1 MYDVDTVRAR
11 CQNVSVNSFMA
22 AYSEDGSE
30 WSECGFDEELHRDLS
45 SLREVLAN
53 DAGKP
58 TA

>member
-1 MYDVDTVRAR
+1 
-11 CQNVSVNSFMA
+11 MA